1 MGKDYKAIADDTLK
15 SIEQGYYY
23 NRNNEKIE
31 LAALIEDVNDNTEL
45 YSPEQL

>member
-1 MGKDYKAIADDTLK
+1 MGKNHKSIADDTLK

-31 LAALIEDVNDNTEL
+31 IAALI
-45 YSPEQL
+45 QLITQNYTAPNN